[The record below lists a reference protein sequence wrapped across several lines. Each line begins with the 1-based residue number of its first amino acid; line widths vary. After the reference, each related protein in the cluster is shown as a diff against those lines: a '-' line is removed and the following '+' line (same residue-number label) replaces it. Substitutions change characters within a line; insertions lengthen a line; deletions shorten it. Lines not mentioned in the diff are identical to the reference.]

1 MEREGSFVRS
11 KQMQFGDDK
20 KLQPSD
26 IADIEKGGIVSFTG
40 AGGQPGHY
48 GISPYVM
55 DKSGAALAQG

>member
-1 MEREGSFVRS
+1 
-11 KQMQFGDDK
+11 MQFGDDK